1 MKRTEF
7 TGGKYTYVL
16 LDGGTAEIIKYN
28 GNAETLEIPAEL
40 DGKRVTRIGNDAFAW
55 CGSLT
60 SVAIPDSVT
69 RIGDS
74 AFALCSILTSVT
86 IPDSVTDI
94 GANPFTSCEALT
106 GFRVSPDHPALAVI
120 DGVLFSK
127 ADRRLVSCPKGL
139 DSDAYT
145 IPQGT
150 EIIGV
155 SAFEFCSSLA
165 SVAIPGSVT
174 RIGDFAFDAC
184 SGLTSIAI
192 PDSVKEIGANPFC
205 WCDALAGL
213 RVSPD
218 HPALAVIGGVLFSK
232 ADRRLVSYPAGS
244 ASNAYTVPQGIE
256 IIGDFAFSYCGG
268 LTSIAIPGSVT
279 EIGEYAFYGCDG
291 LTSVAIPGSVTR
303 IGDSAFEYCSG
314 LTSVAIPGSVTEIG
328 DSAFYSCTGLTSV
341 AIPDSVTQIG
351 EDAFSNCDW
360 LTLTVGRDSFAK
372 EYCVANGLNYTDPG
386 ANDWLT
392 N

>member
-74 AFALCSILTSVT
+74 AFALCSSLTSVT

-165 SVAIPGSVT
+165 SVAIPGSVTRIGDSAFLGCDGLTSIAIPDSVTEIGKYAFSFCGSLASLAIPGSVT

-279 EIGEYAFYGCDG
+279 EIGE
-291 LTSVAIPGSVTR
+291 
-303 IGDSAFEYCSG
+303 
-314 LTSVAIPGSVTEIG
+314 
-328 DSAFYSCTGLTSV
+328 
-341 AIPDSVTQIG
+341 
-351 EDAFSNCDW
+351 DAFSNCDW

-372 EYCVANGLNYTDPG
+372 EYCVA
-386 ANDWLT
+386 
-392 N
+392 